1 VISCLRSAAFVFC
14 CTLLCAAALQA
25 GRIRG
30 AALDVFATEPLPSDS
45 PLWGLPNALL
55 TPHCSARTSRFMFD
69 NVQLF
74 LDNLQRY
81 AEGRELLNVVDKTL
95 GY

>member
-1 VISCLRSAAFVFC
+1 LLALPHHCILCCL
-14 CTLLCAAALQA
+14 LHAALQA

-30 AALDVFATEPLPSDS
+30 AALDVFATEPLPVES
-45 PLWGLPNALL
+45 PLWGLPNVLL

-74 LDNLQRY
+74 LDNLDRY
-81 AEGRELLNVVDKTL
+81 VQGQELLNVVDKRL